1 MALQRASVAAEQT
14 GVDVRWLHA
23 GLVGAP
29 LSAGTFDLV
38 SAQYPA
44 LLRTP
49 GHDAERSLFAAVAPG
64 GLLIVVHHADVEL
77 MRRKPTGSIRPTM

>member
-1 MALQRASVAAEQT
+1 M
-14 GVDVRWLHA
+14 LHA

-38 SAQYPA
+38 SAQHPA

-49 GHDAERSLFAAVAPG
+49 GHDDERSLIAAVAPG
-64 GLLIVVHHADVEL
+64 GLLIVVHHADVDV
-77 MRRKPTGSIRPTM
+77 